1 MARFFSHRLCIRGGC
16 GIRLFFSFPV
26 LFLLIALAACR
37 EPQASI
43 YRIGYFQVV
52 DSVTANEA
60 RRGFLQALQD
70 SGLWPSPGVDIEVR
84 NALGEIN
91 KVQAIAAEF
100 VEKKKN
106 LIIAHSTPCL
116 QAAMM
121 VTRDIPIIFLAVAN
135 PYLINAGRTPD
146 DHLPNV
152 TGVAS
157 TGPIKQ
163 TLVFIKEVMPR
174 VKRIGTLWT
183 PSELNSEYYFQLA
196 REAAAELNLEIIAV
210 PVSSPHDVLVGA
222 QVLVSKKIDCFFPI
236 SDNTINASFAS
247 IARVAEENS
256 LPLFGS
262 FLLAA
267 YNGACA
273 ALGLDF
279 FSMGYEAGK
288 LAIRVKNGEN
298 PASIPFIYPKE
309 VKLYLNLL
317 AAKKQGISFSADILK
332 RADEII
338 TAETQLKPA
347 TVANHNF

>member
-1 MARFFSHRLCIRGGC
+1 MTRFLADKIFSQANRWVGFL
-16 GIRLFFSFPV
+16 FSFSV
-26 LFLLIALAACR
+26 LVLLTACR
-37 EPQASI
+37 EPQSPS

-60 RRGFLQALQD
+60 RRGFFQALQD
-70 SGLWPSPGVDIEVR
+70 TGLWPSPGVDVEVR

-91 KVQAIAAEF
+91 KVQEIAAEF
-100 VEKKKN
+100 VKKKKN

-135 PYLINAGRTPD
+135 PYLINAGRSPN

-174 VKRIGTLWT
+174 AKRIGTLWT

-196 REAAAELNLEIIAV
+196 REAAAELNLEIIAL

-247 IARVAEENS
+247 LVRVAEENS

-288 LAIRVKNGEN
+288 LVVRIRNGEN
-298 PASIPFIYPKE
+298 PAAIPFVNPTE

-317 AAKKQGISFSADILK
+317 AAKKQGISFSSDVLRKAN
-332 RADEII
+332 EII
-338 TAETQLKPA
+338 TAEDQLKPVSP
-347 TVANHNF
+347 TNYNF

>member
-1 MARFFSHRLCIRGGC
+1 MIIREKTKLRRAIFQWRDGY
-16 GIRLFFSFPV
+16 
-26 LFLLIALAACR
+26 FLLSFLLFISSAACR
-37 EPQASI
+37 QHQALT

-70 SGLWPSPGVDIEVR
+70 NGLWPAPETEVEVR

-91 KVQAIAAEF
+91 KVQEIAAEF
-100 VEKKKN
+100 VKKKKD

-121 VTRDIPIIFLAVAN
+121 ATRDIPIIFLAVAN
-135 PYLINAGRTPD
+135 PYLINAGRSPE

-163 TLVFIKEVMPR
+163 TLVFIKEVLPQ
-174 VKRIGTLWT
+174 VKRVGTLWT

-196 REAAAELNLEIIAV
+196 REAAAELNLEIVAV

-247 IARVAEENS
+247 LARVAEENS

-267 YNGACA
+267 YSGACA

-288 LAIRVKNGEN
+288 LAVRIKNGEK
-298 PASIPFIYPKE
+298 PATIPFLNLTE

-317 AAKKQGISFSADILK
+317 AAKKQGISFSPDILK

-338 TAETQLKPA
+338 TAESQLNPA
-347 TVANHNF
+347 VDQDHNF

>member
-1 MARFFSHRLCIRGGC
+1 MARFLSTEVFSQANRWVGFL
-16 GIRLFFSFPV
+16 FSFSLLV
-26 LFLLIALAACR
+26 LLAACR
-37 EPQASI
+37 EPQLPS

-60 RRGFLQALQD
+60 RRGFFQALQD
-70 SGLWPSPGVDIEVR
+70 AGLWPSPGVDVEVR

-91 KVQAIAAEF
+91 KVQDIAAEF
-100 VEKKKN
+100 VKKKKN

-121 VTRDIPIIFLAVAN
+121 LTRDIPIIFLAVAN
-135 PYLINAGRTPD
+135 PYLINAGRSPD

-174 VKRIGTLWT
+174 AKRIGTLWT

-196 REAAAELNLEIIAV
+196 REAAAELNLEIIAL

-236 SDNTINASFAS
+236 SDNTINASFTS
-247 IARVAEENS
+247 LARVAEENS
-256 LPLFGS
+256 VPLFGS

-288 LAIRVKNGEN
+288 LAVRIRNGEN
-298 PASIPFIYPKE
+298 PAVVPFINPTE

-317 AAKKQGISFSADILK
+317 AAKKQGINFSTDVLRK
-332 RADEII
+332 ADEII
-338 TAETQLKPA
+338 TAEDQLKPV
-347 TVANHNF
+347 TTTNYNF